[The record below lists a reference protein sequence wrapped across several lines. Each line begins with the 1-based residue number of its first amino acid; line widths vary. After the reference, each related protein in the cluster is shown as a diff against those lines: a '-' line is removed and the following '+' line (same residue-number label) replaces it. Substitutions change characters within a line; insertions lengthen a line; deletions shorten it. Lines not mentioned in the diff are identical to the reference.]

1 MSKLD
6 QTDYGKCALATL
18 LAVHSCTD
26 PEVAIDLINET
37 QSVINDFLDGHTHG
51 YETLEDI
58 LIDYTGMTQ
67 EWLWLFITES
77 HLSLLKRTAEHL
89 VYRRGSRKDDNT

>member
-6 QTDYGKCALATL
+6 QTDYGKCALASL
-18 LAVHSCTD
+18 FAVHLSVD
-26 PEVAIDLINET
+26 PETALDCIEET
-37 QSVINDFLDGHTHG
+37 QSVIDDFLNGNTHG

-58 LIDYTGMTQ
+58 LIEYMGMTQ
-67 EWLWLFITES
+67 EWLWLFVTES

-89 VYRRGSRKDDNT
+89 VYRRGSRKDDTA